1 MQAVQQIEPIS
12 SMQNQPSAVLALLA
26 NGPVILA
33 QRSRPAAVLVSLE
46 EWNAIA
52 HELDELRRQPRL
64 TAQQWAAL
72 SEAKAIA
79 ARNEP
84 TVAHEELKAQVLRQ
98 LAHAQG

>member
-1 MQAVQQIEPIS
+1 MQAIQQIEPIS

-33 QRSRPAAVLVSLE
+33 QRSRAAAVLVSLE

-52 HELDELRRQPRL
+52 RELEELRQRPRL
-64 TAQQWAAL
+64 TAEQWTAL
-72 SEAKAIA
+72 CEAQAIA

-84 TVAHEELKAQVLRQ
+84 TISHEELKAQVLRKI
-98 LAHAQG
+98 ADAQG